1 MTGAAAALAA
11 LAAAAAVAL
20 LVRSPVERRL
30 DIARAV
36 PPVPPDHGS
45 PESVEP
51 YRAAPGS
58 GPSSGPGGGASTVH
72 RSVHGSVH
80 DSAHRSV
87 QTTVRGAV
95 QRAGRAVLRVAPGR
109 SGRRRAWSSVDLEVV
124 VALLDRVSALL
135 RAGLGPRAVWS
146 HLAAAPGPARPLC
159 AFVAESLA
167 AGGSGGTALRGAA
180 DLLAR
185 ERSVAAAP
193 GLVPADVLRWLAVAT
208 TVSDRTGAPAA
219 DCVDR
224 LSAAVR
230 SELAAA
236 DERAAALAGP
246 QATAQ
251 VLGWLPA
258 AGVALGALVGA
269 DPVRVLLLTGPG
281 RLCLVTGLAL
291 WVAGRAWSGAL
302 VRRAA
307 AAGR

>member
-1 MTGAAAALAA
+1 MTGTAAAVAA

-30 DIARAV
+30 GTGR
-36 PPVPPDHGS
+36 PGPT
-45 PESVEP
+45 
-51 YRAAPGS
+51 AAPGH
-58 GPSSGPGGGASTVH
+58 GPPAPGAPSLPAGGSAAHT
-72 RSVHGSVH
+72 SVHPPEHGPAHTSVRIVVH
-80 DSAHRSV
+80 
-87 QTTVRGAV
+87 GAV
-95 QRAGRAVLRVAPGR
+95 QRALRRVVSRGPGGRGR
-109 SGRRRAWSSVDLEVV
+109 WSAVDLEVV

-135 RAGLGPRAVWS
+135 RAGLGPRTVWS
-146 HLAAAPGPARPLC
+146 HLADAPGPARPLC

-167 AGGSGGTALRGAA
+167 AGGPGGEALRGAA

-185 ERSVAAAP
+185 DGSVPAP
-193 GLVPADVLRWLAVAT
+193 AGLVPADVLRWLAVAT
-208 TVSDRTGAPAA
+208 AVSDRTGAPAA

-224 LSAAVR
+224 LAAAVR

-269 DPVRVLLLTGPG
+269 DPLRVLLLTGPG
-281 RLCLVTGLAL
+281 RLCLATGLLL
-291 WVAGRAWSGAL
+291 WATGRAWSRAL

>member
-1 MTGAAAALAA
+1 MTAAEAGAA

-30 DIARAV
+30 DAGRAGPTGPPDRGSPDPGSAHRPVHARVRRAV
-36 PPVPPDHGS
+36 QSAVR
-45 PESVEP
+45 
-51 YRAAPGS
+51 RAAPR
-58 GPSSGPGGGASTVH
+58 GP
-72 RSVHGSVH
+72 
-80 DSAHRSV
+80 
-87 QTTVRGAV
+87 
-95 QRAGRAVLRVAPGR
+95 
-109 SGRRRAWSSVDLEVV
+109 GRRRAWSAVDLEAV

-135 RAGLGPRAVWS
+135 RAGLGPRTVWS

-185 ERSVAAAP
+185 ERSAASPP
-193 GLVPADVLRWLAVAT
+193 GPVPADVLRWLAVAT
-208 TVSDRTGAPAA
+208 AVSDRTGAPAA

-258 AGVALGALVGA
+258 AGLALGALVGA

-281 RLCLVTGLAL
+281 RLCLAAGLLL
-291 WVAGRAWSGAL
+291 WVTGRAWSGAL